1 MEDTHRNR
9 EEVWRISELL
19 KIFKRQANKYEG
31 FLKYGRY
38 LKRKVRNYEGFL
50 WRIFKRKV
58 QNYEGFSNYGRY
70 LKEKW
75 RIVKDF

>member
-31 FLKYGRY
+31 FL
-38 LKRKVRNYEGFL
+38 
-50 WRIFKRKV
+50 
-58 QNYEGFSNYGRY
+58 NYGKY

-75 RIVKDF
+75 GIVKDLYGGYLKENSRIMKDFPIMEDT